1 MSSGAHWRPAGEMCF
16 RGGVFLGGRRC
27 IPQCILGVF
36 WDLECTFS
44 PGGGIFLVHSWTVS
58 NILENILTIY
68 SDNMYSDN
76 NPPPSAAN
84 VPAGRAGGEYRDRS
98 MESRTVPIFGPGT

>member
-1 MSSGAHWRPAGEMCF
+1 MSSGAHGRPAGEMCF

-76 NPPPSAAN
+76 NPPPI
-84 VPAGRAGGEYRDRS
+84 PGAGFTAMQYGKGNGR
-98 MESRTVPIFGPGT
+98 